1 MGESHFTKGAVQ
13 TAVEPSS
20 PDKDRAVS
28 QGRER
33 KAVVSGI
40 SCPLAIPPALG
51 AGGGGLLLFHPG
63 NTGNARN
70 TGSQG

>member
-1 MGESHFTKGAVQ
+1 MGESHFTKGTVQ

-40 SCPLAIPPALG
+40 FCPLAVPPALEG
-51 AGGGGLLLFHPG
+51 FTSVSPWEYREPGLRKPLCQF
-63 NTGNARN
+63 
-70 TGSQG
+70 